1 MDIRRNYKKMAYDYL
16 REEIVSNRL
25 PFGSPVL
32 EQTVADALNI
42 SRTPIREAI
51 KQLES
56 DGLVVCYPFQGTFVT
71 TVTHEDFV
79 EICELRTLI
88 EQYALEKSIDKF
100 TEQELD
106 TLKAAFLANRNDV
119 SAYQK
124 VDAEFH
130 HMIVEKA
137 ERKRTKEIA
146 DSLDIQITRFRNAG
160 RQRFGFRGEASLR
173 EHLEL
178 IELIRRH
185 DLEQCKQKLG
195 EHLNNVAE
203 FFSAYVK

>member
-56 DGLVVCYPFQGTFVT
+56 DGLVVCYPFQGPFVT
-71 TVTHEDFV
+71 TVTHEDFE

-88 EQYALEKSIDKF
+88 EHYALEKSIDKF
-100 TEQELD
+100 T
-106 TLKAAFLANRNDV
+106 
-119 SAYQK
+119 
-124 VDAEFH
+124 
-130 HMIVEKA
+130 
-137 ERKRTKEIA
+137 
-146 DSLDIQITRFRNAG
+146 
-160 RQRFGFRGEASLR
+160 
-173 EHLEL
+173 
-178 IELIRRH
+178 
-185 DLEQCKQKLG
+185 
-195 EHLNNVAE
+195 
-203 FFSAYVK
+203 